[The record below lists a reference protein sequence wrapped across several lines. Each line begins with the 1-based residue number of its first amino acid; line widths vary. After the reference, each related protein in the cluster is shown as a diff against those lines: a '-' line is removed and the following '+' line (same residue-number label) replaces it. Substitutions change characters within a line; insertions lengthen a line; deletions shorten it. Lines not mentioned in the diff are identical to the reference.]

1 MILNPAALIKEA
13 GYEGTEY
20 GLPGGG
26 PFLKVD
32 DAMAKELLR
41 MEGITKIYGNGFMA
55 NKDISFSVNAG
66 EIHALIGENG
76 AGKTTL
82 MKILFGLENCQAG
95 KIFIGEEEC
104 HIANPLDA
112 IAKGVGMVHQ
122 HFMLVPNLTVA
133 ENIVLGIEPGPGQLF
148 DKKKAIQMTKEVA
161 EKYQLT
167 VDPNALIRDISV
179 GLKQKVELLKALIRG
194 VKVLILDEPTAV
206 LTPQETRDL
215 FRQLKILREHDY
227 GIIFISH
234 KLEEIM
240 ELCDSATV
248 LRHGTVSG
256 TIIRS
261 EMDEVKLSKL
271 IVGRDVISEV
281 EKSQP
286 DCGESILEV
295 RGVTYVDDIGKCLVK
310 DVSFGIRAG
319 EIVGIAG
326 VEGNGQTELSEL
338 ITGLLPMADGE
349 VKINGSSTKG
359 KNIKKIRELGLAH
372 ISEDRM
378 TYGCA
383 PELSVYDNLASIYLD
398 HKSFVKGLFVNRSVV
413 SGYVKDCIREFEI
426 ACDSEASPVR
436 MLSGGNIQKV
446 IVAREFTSGAN
457 LIIANQPTRGI
468 DVGTAS
474 LIHRLLHK
482 YTREKN
488 FAVLLISS
496 DLNEVLNLSDRLLV
510 MRGGEFG
517 AQFTDVTMVTDE
529 MLGEYM
535 LGIKSM
541 TPQERGELY

>member
-1 MILNPAALIKEA
+1 
-13 GYEGTEY
+13 
-20 GLPGGG
+20 
-26 PFLKVD
+26 
-32 DAMAKELLR
+32 MAKELLR

-82 MKILFGLENCQAG
+82 MKILFGLENCQEG
-95 KIFIGEEEC
+95 KIFIRGEEC

-133 ENIVLGIEPGPGQLF
+133 ENIVLGIEPGHGQIF
-148 DKKKAIQMTKEVA
+148 DRKQAIQMTKEVS
-161 EKYQLT
+161 EKYQLA
-167 VDPNALIRDISV
+167 VDPNALVRDLSV

-194 VKVLILDEPTAV
+194 VEVLILDEPTAV

-248 LRHGTVSG
+248 LRHGRVSG
-256 TIIRS
+256 TIARAD
-261 EMDEVKLSKL
+261 MDEVKLSKL
-271 IVGRDVISEV
+271 IVGRDVVSEV
-281 EKSQP
+281 ERNES
-286 DCGESILEV
+286 DCGETVLKV
-295 RGVTYVDDIGKCLVK
+295 RNLSYVDDVGKCLVK

-326 VEGNGQTELSEL
+326 VEGNGQTELSEM
-338 ITGLLPMADGE
+338 ITGLLPIAEGE
-349 VKINGSSTKG
+349 VEINGASTKG
-359 KNIKKIRELGLAH
+359 LNIRKIRDLGLAH

-383 PELSVYDNLASIYLD
+383 PDLSVYDNLASIYLD
-398 HKSFVKGLFVNRSVV
+398 NQSFVKGLFVNKKVV
-413 SGYVKDCIREFEI
+413 SEYVKGCIEEFEI

-468 DVGTAS
+468 DVGTAA
-474 LIHRLLHK
+474 LIHKLLHR
-482 YTREKN
+482 YTREKK

-517 AQFTDVTMVTDE
+517 AQFTDVSKVTDE
-529 MLGEYM
+529 ILGEYM
-535 LGIKSM
+535 LGIKKM
-541 TPQERGELY
+541 TSEERGELY